1 MILLKRFSQIFSRAA
16 KPPLVIVSVLA
27 AVNLS
32 AIAAFSQ
39 TASQRLF
46 ALMSARF
53 IKDDS
58 IRQALSYSYDLH
70 LTGAFYHKDDS
81 AQVIEDW
88 QISQTPDSIRAR
100 LISRQING
108 AAELGKQYAPP
119 LRILSVKRGLR
130 RPEDDPVMATLQ
142 EVLQRIKK
150 DSKSQVL
157 IDGEAVG
164 RDGAKNYIMRFLA
177 KDRAGSLWINAQ
189 TFALERVEWVY
200 GKSLG
205 LSSSDEKSEMVL
217 APFINAINFPVK
229 LVFNE
234 RSRALLRRTGSYTEI
249 EIRNFQPE
257 DKP

>member
-1 MILLKRFSQIFSRAA
+1 MLKRFSQIFSRAA
-16 KPPLVIVSVLA
+16 KRPLVVVSVLA
-27 AVNLS
+27 AVNLL
-32 AIAAFSQ
+32 AISAFSQ

-53 IKDDS
+53 AKDDS

-70 LTGAFYHKDDS
+70 LTGAYYHKDDS

-88 QISQTPDSIRAR
+88 RISQTPDSLRAR
-100 LISRQING
+100 LVSRQING
-108 AAELGKQYAPP
+108 SAELGKQYAPP
-119 LRILSVKRGLR
+119 LRILSVKRDSR
-130 RPEDDPVMATLQ
+130 RPEDDPVMATIQ
-142 EVLQRIKK
+142 DVLQRIKK

-164 RDGAKNYIMRFLA
+164 RDGVKNYIMRFLA
-177 KDRAGSLWINAQ
+177 KDRAGSFWINVQ
-189 TFALERVEWVY
+189 TFALERVEWAY
-200 GKSLG
+200 GKSIG
-205 LSSSDEKSEMVL
+205 LSSSGEKSEMVL
-217 APFINAINFPVK
+217 ATFSSGINFPVK

-234 RSRALLRRTGSYTEI
+234 RSRTLLRRTGSYTEI

>member
-1 MILLKRFSQIFSRAA
+1 VAA
-16 KPPLVIVSVLA
+16 LA
-27 AVNLS
+27 AVNLLALS
-32 AIAAFSQ
+32 AFSQ

-46 ALMSARF
+46 ALMSAHF
-53 IKDDS
+53 AKDDS
-58 IRQALSYSYDLH
+58 IRQTLSYSYDLH

-100 LISRQING
+100 LVSRQING
-108 AAELGKQYAPP
+108 SAELGKQYAPP
-119 LRILSVKRGLR
+119 VKIISVKRDRR
-130 RPEDDPVMATLQ
+130 RPEDDPVMAALW
-142 EVLQRIKK
+142 EVMQRIKK

-157 IDGEAVG
+157 IDGEAIG
-164 RDGAKNYIMRFLA
+164 RDGVKNYIMRFLA

-189 TFALERVEWVY
+189 TFALERVEWAY
-200 GKSLG
+200 GQSIG
-205 LSSSDEKSEMVL
+205 LSSSGEKSEMVL

-229 LVFNE
+229 FVFNE
-234 RSRALLRRTGSYTEI
+234 RSRTLLRRTGSYTEI

>member
-1 MILLKRFSQIFSRAA
+1 MPERFSRTYFHAEKRF
-16 KPPLVIVSVLA
+16 VLFVAVVA
-27 AVNLS
+27 AVNLL
-32 AIAAFSQ
+32 AISAFSQ

-46 ALMSARF
+46 ALMSARLA
-53 IKDDS
+53 KDDS

-88 QISQTPDSIRAR
+88 RISQTPDSIRAR
-100 LISRQING
+100 LVSRQING

-119 LRILSVKRGLR
+119 LRILSVKRDPR
-130 RPEDDPVMATLQ
+130 RPEDDPVMATIQ
-142 EVLQRIKK
+142 AVLQRIKK

-164 RDGAKNYIMRFLA
+164 RGGVKNYIMRFLA
-177 KDRAGSLWINAQ
+177 NDRAGSFWINAQ
-189 TFALERVEWVY
+189 TFALERVEWAY

-205 LSSSDEKSEMVL
+205 LSSSGETSEMVL

-229 LVFNE
+229 LVFNA
-234 RSRALLRRTGSYTEI
+234 RSRTLLRRTGSYTEI

-257 DKP
+257 DQP

>member
-1 MILLKRFSQIFSRAA
+1 MLKRFFQIFSDATR
-16 KPPLVIVSVLA
+16 PPLLFVAVLA
-27 AVNLS
+27 AVNLLALS
-32 AIAAFSQ
+32 AFSQ

-46 ALMSARF
+46 ALMSAHF
-53 IKDDS
+53 AKDDS
-58 IRQALSYSYDLH
+58 IRQTLSYSYDLH

-100 LISRQING
+100 LVSRQING
-108 AAELGKQYAPP
+108 SAELGKQYAPP
-119 LRILSVKRGLR
+119 VKIISVKRDRR
-130 RPEDDPVMATLQ
+130 RPEDDPVMAALW
-142 EVLQRIKK
+142 EVMQRIKK

-157 IDGEAVG
+157 IDGEAIG
-164 RDGAKNYIMRFLA
+164 RDGVKNYIMRFLA

-189 TFALERVEWVY
+189 TFALERVEWAY
-200 GKSLG
+200 GQSIG
-205 LSSSDEKSEMVL
+205 LSSSGEKSEMVL

-229 LVFNE
+229 FVFNE
-234 RSRALLRRTGSYTEI
+234 RSRTLLRRTGSYTEI